1 MKPFDLERAKAGDL
15 IYDTVTDVEFY
26 FVGTRYNGEIVI
38 EVYGAETI
46 ACRNQNELRM
56 LPKKRTVWVNLYV
69 TCGHCYMYSSE
80 EEANRRC
87 ANFGNRIGGKAYKIE
102 VEE

>member
-1 MKPFDLERAKAGDL
+1 MKPFDLERAKAGDA
-15 IYDTVTDVEFY
+15 IHDTVTDVEFY

-38 EVYGAETI
+38 EVYGAQTV

-56 LPKKRTVWVNLYV
+56 MPKKRTVWVWLDFYGVAHVVKDLYIDTLREDYPSTKFTKV
-69 TCGHCYMYSSE
+69 
-80 EEANRRC
+80 
-87 ANFGNRIGGKAYKIE
+87 E